1 MQAKHEWRKKEKSF
15 YLPKNKPETLTVP
28 EFSFISI
35 QGEGSPASSAFTKKV
50 EALYALAYTI
60 KMMPKKMDK
69 PPQGYFDFTVYP
81 LEGVWDINEKAK
93 ANFDGTINKDELV
106 YRLMIRQPDFVD
118 QAFYRDMLELA
129 KQKKANPLFEQLSFE
144 QIEEGKA
151 VQMLHVGPFDDEPQS
166 FEKMEAFAVA
176 EGLERLSKVHREIYL
191 SDPRKVTPDKLK
203 TVLRFQVK

>member
-1 MQAKHEWRKKEKSF
+1 
-15 YLPKNKPETLTVP
+15 
-28 EFSFISI
+28 
-35 QGEGSPASSAFTKKV
+35 
-50 EALYALAYTI
+50 
-60 KMMPKKMDK
+60 MDK

-81 LEGVWDINEKAK
+81 LEGVWDISEKAK
-93 ANFDGTINKDELV
+93 AKFDGTINKDELV

-144 QIEEGKA
+144 QIEEGKT
-151 VQMLHVGPFDDEPQS
+151 VQMLHVGLFDDEPQS